1 MTDESER
8 PRTSFW
14 VRTLQYA
21 RDHGDWVRVPRY
33 YTQNTAAQLVSDI
46 INSVHRDPETIRVK
60 GILPGERWEARW
72 AQAADGP
79 RGDHVVWIRLVVDG
93 RPR

>member
-1 MTDESER
+1 M
-8 PRTSFW
+8 
-14 VRTLQYA
+14 RTLQYA
-21 RDHGDWVRVPRY
+21 RDHRDWVHVPRY

-46 INSVHRDPETIRVK
+46 NNAAHRYPATVRVK

-79 RGDHVVWIRLVVDG
+79 RGDHIVWIRLVVDDSH
-93 RPR
+93 R